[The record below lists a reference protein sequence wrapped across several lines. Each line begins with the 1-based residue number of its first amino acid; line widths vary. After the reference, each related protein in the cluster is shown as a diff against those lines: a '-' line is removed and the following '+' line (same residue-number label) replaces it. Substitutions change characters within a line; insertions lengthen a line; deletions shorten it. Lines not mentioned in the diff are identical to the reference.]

1 MIGTSWENTSLMQP
15 PGRTPR
21 GGEGISGRTFPAAVV
36 VAAACQLLHELV
48 HGAQGT
54 SDLGLWDS
62 GMVVEKS
69 ESDRWWTRP
78 TDEEL

>member
-36 VAAACQLLHELV
+36 VAAASQLLHELV
-48 HGAQGT
+48 HCAQGT
-54 SDLGLWDS
+54 SDLRLCDS
-62 GMVVEKS
+62 GMVVDKET
-69 ESDRWWTRP
+69 DRGWKRFP
-78 TDEEL
+78 DEEL